1 MGSDASGS
9 IEPSVFKPALILTAG
24 RTLGFVASFAMPIV
38 LVRVFSQGEFGTYK
52 QLFLI
57 YATLYSIGQCGMAE
71 SLFYFLP
78 GNPPRAGGFILNSVL
93 GLALSG
99 GACLALLI
107 LVARPLGIF
116 FHNRA
121 LERDAPLIG
130 IFLLLMLI
138 AATLEIVMTVK
149 NRHGLAFFSYAFSD
163 VVRAALCIGPA
174 LLADGVH
181 GLLLGAIAFAALRCA
196 TTLGYLYSQYRH
208 ELRLDMRQLRA
219 QLGYALPFAAA
230 VLIDVAQNNLHFY
243 AVSSYFN
250 AATYAVYAVGCL
262 QVPLVDHL
270 MTMTCNVMMVRMR
283 EHQGQAAALAIL
295 RDATRKLA
303 MMFAPL
309 VVLLL
314 VVSHRLIITLFTA
327 RYARSVPIFR
337 VWSISLLLPAL
348 LTDGALRVYAQNRY
362 LMLVNAAKLAVVA
375 CLVVWFLRMFGLVGA
390 VLATLLAALIGKA
403 MAMVRIRRLLRCSV
417 RQLLPW
423 RSLAGI
429 AVVAAAAA
437 LPALALQST
446 LRWPGLPL
454 LAATTW
460 MYVLA
465 YVAAL
470 YGFGPLTRQERCAL
484 LGWARTPAVRLLR
497 DWRSS

>member
-1 MGSDASGS
+1 MESDASGRAG
-9 IEPSVFKPALILTAG
+9 PSVFKPALILTAG
-24 RTLGFVASFAMPIV
+24 RTVGFAASFAMPIV
-38 LVRVFSQGEFGTYK
+38 LVRVFSQREFGTYK

-57 YATLYSIGQCGMAE
+57 YTTLYSIGQCGMAE

-78 GNPPRAGGFILNSVL
+78 GSPSRAGGFVVNSLL

-99 GACLALLI
+99 CACLALLT
-107 LVARPLGIF
+107 LFARPLGVL

-121 LERDAPLIG
+121 IGRDAPLIG
-130 IFLLLMLI
+130 TFLLLMLI

-149 NRHGLAFFSYAFSD
+149 NRHGMAFCSYALSD
-163 VVRAALCIGPA
+163 IVRAALCIVPA
-174 LLADGVH
+174 LLAGGIH
-181 GLLLGAIAFAALRCA
+181 GLLLGAITFAALRCA
-196 TTLGYLYSQYRH
+196 TTLGYLYAQYRH
-208 ELRLDMRQLRA
+208 ELRLDMRQLRT

-230 VLIDVAQNNLHFY
+230 VLIDVAQNNWHFY

-250 AATYAVYAVGCL
+250 AATYAIYAVGCL
-262 QVPLVDHL
+262 QIPLVDHL

-283 EHQGQAAALAIL
+283 EYPGQAAALAIW

-303 MMFAPL
+303 MLFAPL

-314 VVSHRLIITLFTA
+314 VVARQLIITLFTD
-327 RYARSVPIFR
+327 RYARSVPIFM
-337 VWSISLLLPAL
+337 VWSVSLLLPAL

-362 LMLVNAAKLAVVA
+362 LLLINATKLLIVAALVD
-375 CLVVWFLRMFGLVGA
+375 WFLRTFGLLGA
-390 VLATLLAALIGKA
+390 VLATLLAALTGKA

-429 AVVAAAAA
+429 GAVAAAAG

-446 LRWPGLPL
+446 VPWPGLAL
-454 LAATTW
+454 LAATGSI
-460 MYVLA
+460 YVLA

-470 YGFGPLTRQERCAL
+470 YSFGPLTAQERGAL
-484 LGWARTPAVRLLR
+484 RGWVRRPAARLLR
-497 DWRSS
+497 DWGS